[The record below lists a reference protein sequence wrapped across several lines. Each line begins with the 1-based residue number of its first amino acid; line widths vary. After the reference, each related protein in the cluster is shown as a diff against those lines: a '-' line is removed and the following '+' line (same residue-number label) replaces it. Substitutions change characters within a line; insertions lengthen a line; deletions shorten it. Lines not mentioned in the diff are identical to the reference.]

1 MSTFIIILIGLY
13 LAFHF
18 GAGHAH
24 HRYRR
29 AHGLSPN
36 FYWSLAR
43 GPYASIRIPG
53 TGFRLGH
60 RL

>member
-1 MSTFIIILIGLY
+1 MSIIAVLVLIY

-24 HRYRR
+24 HRHRKAR
-29 AHGLSPN
+29 GLSPN

-43 GPYASIRIPG
+43 GPYASIRLPG
-53 TGFRLGH
+53 GFRLGH